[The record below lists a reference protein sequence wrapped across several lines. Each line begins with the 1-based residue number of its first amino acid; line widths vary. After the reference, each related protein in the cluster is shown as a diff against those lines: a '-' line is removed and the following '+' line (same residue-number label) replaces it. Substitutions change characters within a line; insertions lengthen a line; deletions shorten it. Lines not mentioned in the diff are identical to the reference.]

1 MNGQLTLGEVLKVAR
16 YLKRQGLSQ
25 KEVNEFPIYIG
36 NDDEL
41 NGIHTAWY
49 VQTISP
55 NSNDTDDQYYEEMI
69 NQDCCNIKLTRDSIL
84 IS

>member
-1 MNGQLTLGEVLKVAR
+1 MSNQLTLGEVLKVAR
-16 YLKRQGLSQ
+16 YLKKQGLSQ
-25 KEVNEFPIYIG
+25 AEVNEFPIYIG

-49 VQTISP
+49 VQPISP
-55 NSNDTDDQYYEEMI
+55 NGNNSDDQYFKEMI
-69 NQDCCNIKLTRDSIL
+69 NQDRCNIELTRDSIL

>member
-1 MNGQLTLGEVLKVAR
+1 MSEQLTLGEVLKVAR
-16 YLKRQGLSQ
+16 YLKKQGLSQ
-25 KEVNEFPIYIG
+25 KEINDFPIYIG

-49 VQTISP
+49 VQPISP
-55 NSNDTDDQYYEEMI
+55 NEPDDQYYEKMI
-69 NQDCCNIKLTRDSIL
+69 NQDRFNIELTRDSIL

>member
-1 MNGQLTLGEVLKVAR
+1 MSEQLTLGEVLKVAR
-16 YLKRQGLSQ
+16 YLKKQGLSQ
-25 KEVNEFPIYIG
+25 KEIDKFPIYIG

-49 VQTISP
+49 VQPISP
-55 NSNDTDDQYYEEMI
+55 NSNDPDDRCYDEMS
-69 NQDCCNIKLTRDSIL
+69 NQDRCNIELTRDSIL

>member
-1 MNGQLTLGEVLKVAR
+1 MSEQLTLGEVLKVAR
-16 YLKRQGLSQ
+16 YLKKQGLSQ
-25 KEVNEFPIYIG
+25 KKIDKFPIYIG

-49 VQTISP
+49 VQPISP
-55 NSNDTDDQYYEEMI
+55 NDPNDRYYEEMI
-69 NQDCCNIKLTRDSIL
+69 NQDRCNIELTRDSIL

>member
-1 MNGQLTLGEVLKVAR
+1 MSEQLTLGEVLKVAR
-16 YLKRQGLSQ
+16 YLKKQGLSQ
-25 KEVNEFPIYIG
+25 NEIDKFPIYIG

-49 VQTISP
+49 VQPISP
-55 NSNDTDDQYYEEMI
+55 NDPDDQYYEKMI
-69 NQDCCNIKLTRDSIL
+69 NQDRFNIEFTRDSIL